1 MKIEF
6 FCKKTGDVLSLQDN
20 YSVDCDGMVIC
31 TDWDREAYETH
42 WPCDCPDVGWRV
54 IETE

>member
-31 TDWDREAYETH
+31 TDWDRENYEPH
-42 WPCDCPDVGWRV
+42 WPWDCPDVGWRV